1 MKLILY
7 VLQFVAILSFGT
19 FIIGLGRMEL
29 VLNELTT
36 FSPFLR
42 FDTVWLW
49 SLCDEHSI
57 KEKCEFIESH
67 LRPLKSALVDSQ
79 MIEFRARI
87 SAYDDGID
95 FSDHLQL
102 LEYIRNRLLPICN
115 SSLGYKFY
123 IDFES
128 DFNSAANVI
137 ASLLQMPEIKRCANV
152 EIKIIHWR
160 GRQNQLPI
168 ETISTW
174 LERSADVVENNVQK
188 QRERSLTIS
197 TEGVFGNTREMLDHM
212 KTVNVETHFKRSKFK
227 RTY

>member
-1 MKLILY
+1 M
-7 VLQFVAILSFGT
+7 QFVAILSFGT
-19 FIIGLGRMEL
+19 FIIGLGRTEL

-42 FDTVWLW
+42 FDTIWLW
-49 SLCDEHSI
+49 SLYGEHPI
-57 KEKCEFIESH
+57 KEKCEFIERH
-67 LRPLKSALVDSQ
+67 LRPLKSALIDSN
-79 MIEFRARI
+79 MIDFRARI

-152 EIKIIHWR
+152 EIKITSR
-160 GRQNQLPI
+160 EQNQLPI
-168 ETISTW
+168 ETISNW
-174 LERSADVVENNVQK
+174 LERSADGMENNVQK
-188 QRERSLTIS
+188 HRERSLTIS
-197 TEGVFGNTREMLDHM
+197 TDGVFGNTREMIDHM
-212 KTVNVETHFKRSKFK
+212 KTVNVKTHFKRSKFK